1 MTLPRRVLAHVYGQ
15 LVGPPPLEAPLER
28 TLWSSTLTLVVA
40 ALVGSSLLWVGV
52 FWWLGHQ
59 WAAVVEAAYAA
70 TSAGVYVALHR
81 ARHYTTYVRLQLGL
95 ALITPALVTLVSQG
109 VAQSGGFMLW
119 GFIAPLG
126 ALFFASAAESVI
138 WQGAF
143 LAMLAA
149 GAVLEGSGLWAGIT
163 EPAGHPQL
171 VALNAAGLTS
181 LVFGML
187 YRIYIERSRIVRL
200 LSEEQR
206 RSEALLLNM
215 LPKEVADQIR
225 DEGQTVAER
234 FENASVMFADI
245 VGFTSLASE
254 LAPEAIV
261 DLLDTLFSYID
272 DRVDAL
278 GLEKIKTIGDCYM
291 VAAGIPHPRLDHAAA
306 LAGLALEI
314 QEYFRTLAPVAGHHL
329 TFRIGI
335 GSGPVVAG
343 VIGRKRF
350 VYDLWGDSV
359 NTASRMESE
368 GLPGTIQLTKE
379 THELIKD
386 SFQCTYRGEIDVRG
400 RGVMPTWWL
409 VRRLPPPLYAG
420 PGAAPPQGSAG
431 RPSAT

>member
-15 LVGPPPLEAPLER
+15 LVQPPALEAPLEQ

-40 ALVGSSLLWVGV
+40 ALVGSSLLWVGL
-52 FWWLGHQ
+52 FWWMGHLS
-59 WAAVVEAAYAA
+59 AAVIEAAYAV
-70 TSAGVYVALHR
+70 TSVAVYAVLHR
-81 ARHYTTYVRLQLGL
+81 SRHYTAYVRLQLGL
-95 ALITPALVTLVSQG
+95 AVVTPALVTLASEG

-126 ALFFASAAESVI
+126 ALFFASAGESVI
-138 WQGAF
+138 WQAAF
-143 LAMLAA
+143 LIMLAT
-149 GAVLEGSGLWAGIT
+149 GAALEGAGLWEGIAD
-163 EPAGHPQL
+163 PAGHPPL
-171 VALNAAGLTS
+171 LALNVAGLTT

-187 YRIYIERSRIVRL
+187 YRIYMERSRIVHL

-215 LPKEVADQIR
+215 LPKEVADQIKG
-225 DEGQTVAER
+225 EGQTVAER
-234 FENASVMFADI
+234 FESASVLFADI
-245 VGFTSLASE
+245 VGFTGLASE

-272 DRVDAL
+272 GRVDAL

-291 VAAGIPHPRLDHAAA
+291 VAAGIPHSRPDHAAA

-314 QEYFRTLAPVAGHHL
+314 REYFKTLAPVAGHQL
-329 TFRIGI
+329 NFRIGI

-386 SFQCTYRGEIDVRG
+386 SYECAYRGEIEVRG
-400 RGVMPTWWL
+400 RGVMPTWFL
-409 VRRLPPPLYAG
+409 IGRLPPTLTATA
-420 PGAAPPQGSAG
+420 AAPTGL
-431 RPSAT
+431 